1 MSEQDYASKDLKR
14 RPFHTTMM
22 LVSLISVIATTT
34 FLFLFGNVLLDVT
47 TVLTSSGLS
56 SALGVFFQGFI
67 WATIILVLVLGVVVV
82 SSTISMEIVSRS
94 RDIGLMKSIGTLTD
108 TIFDHFMAQAIILLL
123 SSIGL
128 GIAVG
133 VAAYIAGLAWLAS
146 VLPGVSFTFQ
156 FPWLQLLFIS
166 VIYLIVGYFA
176 AQKPIYDI
184 VQESPSKAL
193 NPDLGMRVRKS
204 GFLDS
209 FGLPFRLAAKATGRR
224 VKGSRRTMLSLFL
237 SITLA
242 SMLWVGGGVVETTT
256 DAYVM
261 RSMGQNIIA
270 VGDPG
275 LLAQYYEAYSLT
287 GTPLNDSFSFLESD
301 DLIPESLITDIT
313 DLPGVHQAEGRLLD
327 YTTFQENPAII
338 LNPQTGDYER
348 IGGDRAASTLVV
360 GLDRE
365 DTISDWYFEGEDIL
379 GNQQVWLGGEMAVS
393 YFEDPLIQ
401 SLGVMGRSLD
411 VTAVAFDILNG
422 GMLALMPL
430 DDMQTIWGVDG
441 VNILLVQVNQ
451 VRSSLV
457 EQIENLI
464 GIQDFDVFIQDEV
477 LQQNL
482 DTINSFWALLQP
494 LPLIALLSAFLSLM
508 NYLLVSVFGRFKD
521 YVIMRSVGAKPSF
534 IAKTMVAEGVGVG
547 LSSGIP
553 AVITATLFSVY
564 ALVPEAAVPS
574 LLYLPMSMAVM
585 LLLLVVVVIVAAIP
599 VYLIFT
605 SGTDLRVS
613 EFAV

>member
-204 GFLDS
+204 GFLDG

-270 VGDPG
+270 VGGPG

-430 DDMQTIWGVDG
+430 DDMQAIWGVDG

-451 VRSSLV
+451 VTSSLV